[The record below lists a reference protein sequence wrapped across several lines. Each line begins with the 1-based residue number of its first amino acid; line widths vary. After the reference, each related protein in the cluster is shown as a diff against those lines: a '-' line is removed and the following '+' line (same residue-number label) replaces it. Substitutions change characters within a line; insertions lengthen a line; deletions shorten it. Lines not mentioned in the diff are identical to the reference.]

1 MNDSAL
7 LLATIIDIPDTMIN
21 PKYNRIVFFCFN
33 RSYKLEIE
41 YFKTKYENDI
51 KFKDDKTNICGTI
64 LSYELLKLYR
74 V

>member
-1 MNDSAL
+1 MTL
-7 LLATIIDIPDTMIN
+7 LCYLATIIDIPDTMIK
-21 PKYNRIVFFCFN
+21 PKYNRIIFFFLN
-33 RSYKLEIE
+33 KLYKSEIE
-41 YFKTKYENDI
+41 YFKIKYENDI

>member
-1 MNDSAL
+1 M
-7 LLATIIDIPDTMIN
+7 LLATIIDIPDTMIK
-21 PKYNRIVFFCFN
+21 PKYNRISIFFLN
-33 RSYKLEIE
+33 KLYKLLIE
-41 YFKTKYENDI
+41 YFKIKYENDI

>member
-7 LLATIIDIPDTMIN
+7 LLATIIDIPDTMIK
-21 PKYNRIVFFCFN
+21 PKYNRIVFFFLN
-33 RSYKLEIE
+33 KLYKSEIE
-41 YFKTKYENDI
+41 YFKIKYENDI

>member
-7 LLATIIDIPDTMIN
+7 LLAIIIDIPDTMIK
-21 PKYNRIVFFCFN
+21 PRYNRIVFFFLN
-33 RSYKLEIE
+33 KLYKSVIE
-41 YFKTKYENDI
+41 YFKIKYENDI
-51 KFKDDKTNICGTI
+51 KFKEDNTNICGTI

>member
-1 MNDSAL
+1 MCIRDR
-7 LLATIIDIPDTMIN
+7 LLATIIDIPDTMIK
-21 PKYNRIVFFCFN
+21 PKYNRIIFSFLN
-33 RSYKLEIE
+33 RLYKSGIKYLKI
-41 YFKTKYENDI
+41 KYENDI

>member
-33 RSYKLEIE
+33 RLYKLEIE
-41 YFKTKYENDI
+41 YFKIKYENDI